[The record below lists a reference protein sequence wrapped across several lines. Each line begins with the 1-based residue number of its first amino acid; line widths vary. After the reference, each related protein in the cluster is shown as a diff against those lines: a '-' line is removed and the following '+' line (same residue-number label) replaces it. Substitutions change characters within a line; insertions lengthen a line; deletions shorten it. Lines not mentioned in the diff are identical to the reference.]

1 MNPIFFLNILLV
13 SIHIW
18 GGILLCGRFFFKN
31 KISASALIAGPIAAV
46 ASVCFVSFAD
56 VGDNRTL
63 ILASIETACM
73 WIFSIRIGKADK
85 RMGLFICIF
94 YEIAQHL
101 FSLLCSSV
109 PAILY
114 KDKSF
119 LDTREI
125 KGCLVF
131 LAWAVLV
138 CIACGLA
145 YYLKNI
151 SSHIWMRIS
160 SAVALIAMFAINLL
174 LTADQ
179 QIIDKEDLYSWM
191 FFAVGLMFFVFA
203 LQMNRQYEMEKELAE
218 MKSDEAQMLEREY
231 RSLSNSY
238 ESNAKLFHDFRNH
251 CGVIKNYLV
260 KGKNEEALDYL
271 NELTGNGSS
280 YSHETWTG
288 DETIDYLIG
297 SKKTAAE
304 EKGIHFEAE
313 AEFPRNIN
321 IKSSDLCAILGNL
334 LDNAIEACVKIEDR
348 DKRKIHLIIRR
359 IRHMLIV
366 KVENSYDDKPVVID
380 GEYKTSKTDG
390 GLHGW
395 GIKSARAAAEKYDG
409 IVQSSCKDNVF
420 VTVVTLS
427 YLGIKTES

>member
-1 MNPIFFLNILLV
+1 
-13 SIHIW
+13 
-18 GGILLCGRFFFKN
+18 
-31 KISASALIAGPIAAV
+31 
-46 ASVCFVSFAD
+46 
-56 VGDNRTL
+56 
-63 ILASIETACM
+63 
-73 WIFSIRIGKADK
+73 
-85 RMGLFICIF
+85 
-94 YEIAQHL
+94 
-101 FSLLCSSV
+101 
-109 PAILY
+109 
-114 KDKSF
+114 
-119 LDTREI
+119 
-125 KGCLVF
+125 
-131 LAWAVLV
+131 
-138 CIACGLA
+138 
-145 YYLKNI
+145 
-151 SSHIWMRIS
+151 
-160 SAVALIAMFAINLL
+160 
-174 LTADQ
+174 
-179 QIIDKEDLYSWM
+179 
-191 FFAVGLMFFVFA
+191 
-203 LQMNRQYEMEKELAE
+203 MNRQYEMEKELAE

-260 KGKNEEALDYL
+260 KGKSEEALDYL
-271 NELTGNGSS
+271 NELTGSRSS

-304 EKGIHFEAE
+304 EGGIHFEAE

-334 LDNAIEACVKIEDR
+334 LDNAIEACVKIEDE

-409 IVQSSCKDNVF
+409 IVQSSCKDNIF

-427 YLGIKTES
+427 YTGIKTES